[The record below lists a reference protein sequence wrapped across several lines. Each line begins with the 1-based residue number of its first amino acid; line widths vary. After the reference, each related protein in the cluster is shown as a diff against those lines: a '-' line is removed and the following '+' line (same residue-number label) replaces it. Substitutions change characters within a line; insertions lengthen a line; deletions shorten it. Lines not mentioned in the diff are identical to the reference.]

1 MAGLCGAGG
10 QAIRPPK
17 MPCPSRVGLLYSRLA
32 EVIDPP
38 TTDRARRAAKRE
50 AAAIAAAAKAKASK
64 YEPSFEDWRLALR
77 ADYERVRR
85 RVGPVLWPGYVLVR
99 SLTLSSAFEIP
110 RLPGD

>member
-1 MAGLCGAGG
+1 
-10 QAIRPPK
+10 
-17 MPCPSRVGLLYSRLA
+17 MPCPSRVGLLCTSCRLA

-50 AAAIAAAAKAKASK
+50 AAATAAAAKAKASR

-85 RVGPVLWPGYVLVR
+85 RVGPVLWPGYVITVAD
-99 SLTLSSAFEIP
+99 SQSCI
-110 RLPGD
+110 